1 MTFKTFA
8 SRKISAASMLMAAA
22 TMALGG
28 AIAIGAG
35 AANQGMPGAAG
46 KAVGVRIATVDLAQI
61 THHLD
66 SEVAMHQHFATELK
80 SLQAKIKAKRKE
92 LRSLDEP
99 LNPDSTISFKP
110 GSEEYDAQ
118 RRKLLKASVQL
129 QVFQQYHRLRLQEEQ
144 RLDGEKTYRQINQAI
159 AEYAKA
165 HHIALVLAADEAHYN
180 FAKSSQLIEEVAT
193 RKVLYASGSLDIT
206 NNVIHLM
213 NREYQKKHGQ

>member
-110 GSEEYDAQ
+110 GSEEYALSHWQSDAQ
-118 RRKLLKASVQL
+118 GKSCFSR
-129 QVFQQYHRLRLQEEQ
+129 Q
-144 RLDGEKTYRQINQAI
+144 R
-159 AEYAKA
+159 
-165 HHIALVLAADEAHYN
+165 
-180 FAKSSQLIEEVAT
+180 SAT
-193 RKVLYASGSLDIT
+193 HDQNEHWKIL
-206 NNVIHLM
+206 
-213 NREYQKKHGQ
+213 